1 METFLWGYGH
11 IIISSIVIYIFIIL
25 ALKLFGKKELAQL
38 SVFDL
43 VFILLIS
50 NAVQNAMVGT
60 DSTLLGGLVAAI
72 SLFFI
77 NYLLKLLIYRFP
89 KFGKVLQGHAILL
102 IYKGVVNNENLAKVK
117 LSYGE
122 LMEAVR
128 EHGAATIKDVDLAVL
143 EVDGNISILSH
154 EFNVKS
160 SKKRKTHKLVKKS
173 AD

>member
-1 METFLWGYGH
+1 MAELFSGYGH
-11 IIISSIVIYIFIIL
+11 IALSSITVYIFIVL
-25 ALKLFGKKELAQL
+25 ALRLFGKKELAQL
-38 SVFDL
+38 SVVDL

-60 DSTLLGGLVAAI
+60 DSTLMGGLIAAL
-72 SLFFI
+72 SLFII
-77 NYLLKLLIYRFP
+77 NSVFKVMMYRFP
-89 KFGKVLQGHAILL
+89 KVSKAIQGHAVLL
-102 IYKGVVNNENLAKVK
+102 VYKGVVNHDNMAKVK
-117 LSYGE
+117 LSFEE

-160 SKKRKTHKLVKKS
+160 SKKRKSHKIITKA